1 MKKQFIS
8 AALIAVLITMAVS
21 CQKENVMDLASGTT
35 VSETGTVCTVQY
47 AVDGA
52 LHSTVISSDN
62 DWDAFM
68 QTVFALSRN
77 GYEVRIMDEKRPAY
91 GFSTKETRVYT
102 TTHESSASTWSKDK
116 VYNGYKVTVVYSP
129 NTGEYTCIATR

>member
-8 AALIAVLITMAVS
+8 AALIAVLTTMAVS

-35 VSETGTVCTVQY
+35 VSEAGTVCTVQY

-62 DWDAFM
+62 D
-68 QTVFALSRN
+68 
-77 GYEVRIMDEKRPAY
+77 
-91 GFSTKETRVYT
+91 
-102 TTHESSASTWSKDK
+102 
-116 VYNGYKVTVVYSP
+116 
-129 NTGEYTCIATR
+129 